1 MDMKI
6 YTSSRL
12 QMEAKANLIKISN
25 DAARFLTTSIG
36 IQKQSKLFQKIQEKW
51 CR

>member
-1 MDMKI
+1 
-6 YTSSRL
+6 
-12 QMEAKANLIKISN
+12 MEAKVNLMRIS
-25 DAARFLTTSIG
+25 DDVVEFLTTSIA